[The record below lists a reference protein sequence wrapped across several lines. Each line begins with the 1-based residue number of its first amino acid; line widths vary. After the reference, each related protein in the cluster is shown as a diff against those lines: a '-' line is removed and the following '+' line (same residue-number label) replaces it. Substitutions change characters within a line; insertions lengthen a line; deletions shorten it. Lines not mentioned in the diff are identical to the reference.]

1 MTGKEF
7 LRRWRL
13 DIVRGAVILGVV
25 FGIGML
31 VVSMV
36 GRGRAALN
44 DFGHQFDTGFLAADR
59 IHGQPWMYVKPL
71 APDRTLWLR
80 NINGSITVTPSAGR
94 QLEIHAERTFKH
106 SSADSVRIITA
117 ESDGGL
123 TVCAMW
129 TGSGSCGPDGHYNSP
144 GHMNGNDAAA
154 VFEVRLPRGVR
165 LDAST
170 VNGDVSV
177 DGSSAPVDAVTV
189 NGDVTVETANG
200 PITVTTVNGDAH
212 ATMHAL
218 TGPGDVKITTVHG
231 DAQVDLP
238 AGIDAV
244 VDGHTVA
251 GDISSE
257 FPLTVTGKFA
267 SHSLSGTL
275 GKGGRQI
282 HITTVTGD
290 VDVREVG
297 AAPEAPVT
305 APAPPHPPARRGT
318 PRPRSGTP

>member
-80 NINGSITVTPSAGR
+80 NMKGSISVRRPGGR
-94 QLEIHAERTFKH
+94 QLKIHAERTFKH

-170 VNGDVSV
+170 VNGDVSG
-177 DGSSAPVDAVTV
+177 DGSR
-189 NGDVTVETANG
+189 
-200 PITVTTVNGDAH
+200 
-212 ATMHAL
+212 
-218 TGPGDVKITTVHG
+218 GPGD
-231 DAQVDLP
+231 
-238 AGIDAV
+238 AG
-244 VDGHTVA
+244 
-251 GDISSE
+251 
-257 FPLTVTGKFA
+257 TGN
-267 SHSLSGTL
+267 
-275 GKGGRQI
+275 GGGQ
-282 HITTVTGD
+282 G
-290 VDVREVG
+290 G
-297 AAPEAPVT
+297 SAT
-305 APAPPHPPARRGT
+305 APIT
-318 PRPRSGTP
+318 